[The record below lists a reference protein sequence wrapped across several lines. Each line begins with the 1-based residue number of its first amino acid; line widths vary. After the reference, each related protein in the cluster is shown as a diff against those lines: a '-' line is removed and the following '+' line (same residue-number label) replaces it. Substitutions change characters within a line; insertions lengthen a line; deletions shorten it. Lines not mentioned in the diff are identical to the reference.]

1 MFLQREHKNLQ
12 FKYQKEKRNETL
24 IKVLKQRIEEL
35 TKERDSAINN
45 GMKLRKKFE
54 LFNDFMQLAVE
65 ENKLQQKED
74 EQLIEQ
80 LYEENAQLRSLLQ
93 IHRESQ
99 AKELVEEEMR
109 E

>member
-65 ENKLQQKED
+65 ENKL
-74 EQLIEQ
+74 
-80 LYEENAQLRSLLQ
+80 
-93 IHRESQ
+93 
-99 AKELVEEEMR
+99 
-109 E
+109 